1 MGVIS
6 YPDYSPVS
14 LMVSSLFLPSWLA
27 GLSVWVSCSRAA
39 PHTSC
44 PSRPC
49 SHCHSLKRPGRW
61 SYRIS
66 KLVGWSGCLHV
77 GSFPWFLSSCN
88 VDLVPLPPQ
97 LCWLCSL
104 VFHVWLFDF
113 TYWWNWRSWVRGC
126 HNRGLPALLG
136 FGSSLYD
143 GVLSPGAMS
152 AWLWSSFPLRF
163 PFLPL

>member
-6 YPDYSPVS
+6 YPDYTPVS
-14 LMVSSLFLPSWLA
+14 LMLSSLFLPSWLA
-27 GLSVWVSCSRAA
+27 GLSVWVSCSRAG

-49 SHCHSLKRPGRW
+49 SRCHSLKRPGRW

-104 VFHVWLFDF
+104 CF
-113 TYWWNWRSWVRGC
+113 TCGCLILHIDGTEEAEWEAVIIEVSLLSWDLAPASMMSSC
-126 HNRGLPALLG
+126 HLVPCQRDCGHP
-136 FGSSLYD
+136 
-143 GVLSPGAMS
+143 
-152 AWLWSSFPLRF
+152 FP
-163 PFLPL
+163 